1 MDRDQADRSEN
12 STGQKMYD
20 EGDATDLKEETIRK
34 ASIAIMLAS
43 AIMVVLPNA
52 ARADA
57 PQRGSFDNGY
67 ERSTDPDYCAAQ
79 GIVLHVRQHEY
90 GTYSFKV
97 GDDGTFLG
105 GRAQFHYDAWIS
117 ANGITLRERDVWN
130 NALRPD
136 GSVVTRGV
144 PVHIRGPGGIVQRD
158 AGRVV
163 FDPNGNPVTI
173 DGPHPQLEGQTFCTA
188 LAA

>member
-1 MDRDQADRSEN
+1 MGWRPGSWIVQLAGRE
-12 STGQKMYD
+12 MYD
-20 EGDATDLKEETIRK
+20 EATGRSHGRRPCVK
-34 ASIAIMLAS
+34 ASIAITLAS
-43 AIMVVLPNA
+43 ALVVVLPNA

-67 ERSTDPDYCAAQ
+67 ERSTDPNYCAAQ

-97 GDDGTFLG
+97 ADDGTFLG
-105 GRAQFHYDAWIS
+105 GRAQFHYDARIR

-144 PVHIRGPGGIVQRD
+144 SVHIQGPGGIVQRD

-163 FDPNGNPVTI
+163 FDPDGNPVTI
-173 DGPHPQLEGQTFCTA
+173 DGPHPQLERQTFCAA